1 MAANKW
7 YNISIRGQEINW
19 ATLTASAVLFVGLE
33 IWRRKYIEKRI
44 KEQVRQDI
52 STAIAQLPPPAKD
65 DRTIL
70 QQIIDRI

>member
-1 MAANKW
+1 MKW
-7 YNISIRGQEINW
+7 YNISIRGQQINW

-44 KEQVRQDI
+44 KEQVRTDI
-52 STAIAQLPPPAKD
+52 SKAIAQLPAPEKD

-70 QQIIDRI
+70 KQILDRL

>member
-1 MAANKW
+1 MANKW
-7 YNISIRGQEINW
+7 YNVSIRGQQINW

-44 KEQVRQDI
+44 KEQVRKDI
-52 STAIAQLPPPAKD
+52 STAIAQLPAPEED

-70 QQIIDRI
+70 EQILDRL

>member
-1 MAANKW
+1 MKW
-7 YNISIRGQEINW
+7 YNISIRGQQINW

-44 KEQVRQDI
+44 KEQVRTDI
-52 STAIAQLPPPAKD
+52 SKAIAQLPAPEKD

-70 QQIIDRI
+70 EQILDRL